1 MSTEVAA
8 GPTPANHGIAIWA
21 AALVAGI
28 ALVLTAQ
35 FLIDGWADSN
45 QTAHWTQHALLFAAG
60 LTTGAAGARLY
71 QLGSRAA

>member
-8 GPTPANHGIAIWA
+8 GPTPAKGGTAIWA
-21 AALVAGI
+21 AVLVAGV

-35 FLIDGWADSN
+35 FILDRWADSTE
-45 QTAHWTQHALLFAAG
+45 TAHWAQHAILFVAG
-60 LTTGAAGARLY
+60 LTTGAAVLRLY